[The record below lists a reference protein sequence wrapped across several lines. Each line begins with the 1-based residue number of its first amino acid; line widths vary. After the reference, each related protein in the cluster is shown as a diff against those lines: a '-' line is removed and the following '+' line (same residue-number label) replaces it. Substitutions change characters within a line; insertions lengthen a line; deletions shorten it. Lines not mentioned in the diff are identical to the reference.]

1 MYFDAASQDGPHTVD
16 FGHFW
21 PIGTQKLTT
30 RTSACA
36 LWARKCCGQWVNSL
50 LNTHISQSNHL
61 AARDFTA
68 FPPNARNPLK
78 VAPDPNRESRRGRH
92 TRPRHRCMLA
102 SVRFKTQASVR
113 ASSPRGCIMH
123 ASPVPTVLCRVHIGY
138 LGMVHPSRAAHP
150 TTSGTHPALSLVPA
164 TLLLLCRFHF
174 WAGRL
179 SARWAG

>member
-21 PIGTQKLTT
+21 PIGTQKLTP

-61 AARDFTA
+61 AARDFIA
-68 FPPNARNPLK
+68 FPPTRPKPAKSGPG
-78 VAPDPNRESRRGRH
+78 PESRRGRH

-102 SVRFKTQASVR
+102 SVRFKTQACAR

-123 ASPVPTVLCRVHIGY
+123 ASPATSHHRAYGTVQGAYCLIRHGAHVPVQHTPPPQALI
-138 LGMVHPSRAAHP
+138 LPSP
-150 TTSGTHPALSLVPA
+150 
-164 TLLLLCRFHF
+164 
-174 WAGRL
+174 
-179 SARWAG
+179 